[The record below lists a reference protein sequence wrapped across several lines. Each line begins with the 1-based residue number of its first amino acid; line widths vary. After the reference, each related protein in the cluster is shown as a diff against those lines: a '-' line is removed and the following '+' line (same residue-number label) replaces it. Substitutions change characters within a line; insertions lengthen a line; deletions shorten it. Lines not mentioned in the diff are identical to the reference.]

1 MLGYVSLVMTAAM
14 LPSLGYALLYNR
26 EMLFP
31 FLGTAL
37 IGLSFGVYA
46 LQKTVSQ
53 RRLRLSI
60 RGGAIFWEQP
70 GFIRVFWE
78 HFLIMRPVTFR
89 SSKPCLRALPH

>member
-1 MLGYVSLVMTAAM
+1 MEQMLVLRMLGYVSLVMTAAM

-60 RGGAIFWEQP
+60 RGGAIFLGAAWLYTSLL
-70 GFIRVFWE
+70 G
-78 HFLIMRPVTFR
+78 
-89 SSKPCLRALPH
+89 ALP